1 MPVTPGSGVGISGSS
16 TTVVDEPPPITPVG
30 IRPFHRKPDPVVIRI
45 FTVRVVVVPAR
56 VVVVTIS
63 SSASSAEVV
72 TTIGVTLCGEPSEP
86 LLLMFS
92 RPMLAITFSE
102 GVMGNNINITRIIP
116 VSRTNPIH
124 DAIVILVDLFRFDMN
139 PDLLLI

>member
-1 MPVTPGSGVGISGSS
+1 
-16 TTVVDEPPPITPVG
+16 
-30 IRPFHRKPDPVVIRI
+30 
-45 FTVRVVVVPAR
+45 
-56 VVVVTIS
+56 
-63 SSASSAEVV
+63 
-72 TTIGVTLCGEPSEP
+72 
-86 LLLMFS
+86 
-92 RPMLAITFSE
+92 MLAITFSE